1 MFAGSLYLIAK
12 RRREIFFIAKHD
24 IHIGSDAA
32 VDFLGPLLSTDRT
45 PQGIAIIQVIGD
57 DDAVFPRTLHRL
69 NRNFRRSLRKRAE
82 YPAGM
87 KPACAVL
94 AEHHFPI
101 DFTRLQRRHR
111 RVSAVRASQ
120 SRAHAESP
128 LGEIQSVA
136 NRSADSVIFRP
147 PDQ

>member
-1 MFAGSLYLIAK
+1 MLAGSLYP
-12 RRREIFFIAKHD
+12 
-24 IHIGSDAA
+24 AA
-32 VDFLGPLLSTDRT
+32 VN
-45 PQGIAIIQVIGD
+45 
-57 DDAVFPRTLHRL
+57 RL
-69 NRNFRRSLRKRAE
+69 NRTFGLSPRQRTE
-82 YPAGM
+82 IPAGM

-94 AEHHFPI
+94 AENHFPI

-120 SRAHAESP
+120 RRAHAESP

-147 PDQ
+147 PHQRTLNATPA